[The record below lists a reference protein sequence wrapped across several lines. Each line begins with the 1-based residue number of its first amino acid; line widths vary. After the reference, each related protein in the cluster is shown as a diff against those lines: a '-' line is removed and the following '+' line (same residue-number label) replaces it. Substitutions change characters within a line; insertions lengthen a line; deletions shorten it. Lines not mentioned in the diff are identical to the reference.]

1 MLPKEELY
9 GAPPTW
15 IYAPTDE
22 NRNVGCKMPTWQ
34 TIGNAILGWGGN
46 PSVLALNEQLD
57 NSISFC
63 GIAGDS
69 PISSIYI
76 IDYSNRRLIDI
87 ITPPKTDWFLSYYDT
102 AHIVN
107 NGLYYDDNNPND
119 VLLSP
124 ITQLSSINK
133 HRYLRPIVDIDPAE
147 CVLLVSIEAINADG
161 TGNWSGT
168 IENYETTYKNDYPN
182 VIAVYVTPYS
192 RQINTSVIRS
202 PWVFANDY
210 TSGYISRLVEYEVTA
225 PEWGDVVNYC
235 APNPERTSG
244 GSGNNRFVVWGGKEN
259 SATFVAIGGI
269 DDTFNDTLHRL
280 THEYSREWLL
290 RCVAS
295 LGLFFTL
302 DEFTAQNGTLDN
314 PKMYCGTIDG
324 DGLTHGDYTQ
334 GAANREQ
341 AQYNWTSTAQDS
353 TYDPTKN
360 VDPNIY
366 NNTTVFNYIGGLSS
380 MLKRYVLNGRGVE
393 SLGRDLFKIGD
404 DIVAGESGY
413 VDYDNIILNNFLTNN
428 PIDAIVSLK
437 KYPVKNIPH
446 TGTTPER
453 LKLGKVEINT
463 TGFVMP
469 YTSFMYLFR
478 PITVYPRF
486 GNSFLDYAPYT
497 TYDLYIPFCG
507 TVQLDPNDIVG
518 HSIDVQLLID
528 YTTGSCD
535 AYVSVDNLVIE
546 TLSGNIAIDIPV
558 TGTEAATVD
567 SQLTHGILSSKS
579 ATAERKLSPIMG
591 AMKTAGGAVAGGR
604 LAGPAGVVGGAGVGM
619 ISAAKSGFDS
629 KVSSIAADYEL
640 THTQAPLRMIS
651 AASPVGGWAIDFN
664 CRLIISYPT
673 GSVITTT
680 TPPSFNKTE
689 LQKYGH
695 TQGFACLITAPLS
708 TFNGLTIGDIICD
721 NINVDGVVP
730 TDDEISMIKS
740 AMKEGCYL

>member
-9 GAPPTW
+9 GAPDTW
-15 IYAPTDE
+15 IYAPVVE
-22 NRNVGCKMPTWQ
+22 GRNAGCKIAAWQ
-34 TIGNAILGWGGN
+34 TIGNAILGWGAN
-46 PSVLALNEQLD
+46 PPVLALNEQID

-63 GIAGDS
+63 GIANDS
-69 PISSIYI
+69 PISSVFI
-76 IDYSNRRLIDI
+76 INYSNHSLVNT
-87 ITPPKTDWFLSYYDT
+87 ITPPKTDWCLSYYDSRYT
-102 AHIVN
+102 VYN
-107 NGLYYDDNNPND
+107 NPYYYDTDADD
-119 VLLSP
+119 VLLTP
-124 ITQLSSINK
+124 ITQLGDTNK
-133 HRYLRPIVDIDPAE
+133 HRFLRPIVDIDPAE
-147 CVLLVSIEAINADG
+147 CILLVTIEALNADG
-161 TGNWSGT
+161 TGNWNGS
-168 IENYETTYKNDYPN
+168 IEDYETTYKNSFPN
-182 VIAVYVTPYS
+182 VIAIYVTPYS
-192 RQINTSVIRS
+192 RQQSDDAIRA
-202 PWVFANDY
+202 PWTFSNDY
-210 TSGYISRLVEYEVTA
+210 TGGYISRLIEYPITD
-225 PEWGDVVNYC
+225 PEWGNVVNYC
-235 APNPERTSG
+235 APNPESTLG
-244 GSGNNRFVVWGGKEN
+244 GNNRFVVWGGKEN
-259 SATFVAIGGI
+259 SGIFPAIGGV
-269 DDTFNDTLHRL
+269 DDTIDDTLHRL

-295 LGLFFTL
+295 LGLFFAI
-302 DEFTAQNGTLDN
+302 DEFTAQNGALDN

-341 AQYNWTSTAQDS
+341 AQYNWTSTAQES

-446 TGTTPER
+446 IGTTPER

-469 YTSFMYLFR
+469 YTSFMYLFK
-478 PITVYPRF
+478 PIPVYPRF
-486 GNSFLDYAPYT
+486 GNCFLDYAPYT

-518 HSIDVQLLID
+518 HNIDVQLLID

-546 TLSGNIAIDIPV
+546 TLSGNVAIDIPV
-558 TGTEAATVD
+558 TGTESATVD

-591 AMKTAGGAVAGGR
+591 GMKTAGGAVAGAR
-604 LAGPAGVVGGAGVGM
+604 LAGPGGAVGGAGVGLM
-619 ISAAKSGFDS
+619 SAAKSGFDS
-629 KVSSIAADYEL
+629 KIASTAADYEL
-640 THTQAPLRMIS
+640 THTQTPLRVLS
-651 AASPVGGWAIDFN
+651 ACSPVGGWAIDFN
-664 CRLIISYPT
+664 CRLIITYPT
-673 GSVITTT
+673 GKVISTTN
-680 TPPSFNKTE
+680 PPSLVKSE
-689 LQKYGH
+689 LEKYGH
-695 TQGFACLITAPLS
+695 INGFTTIDNATMRKYHGGLVVANTIDLSGISATEAEKELI
-708 TFNGLTIGDIICD
+708 
-721 NINVDGVVP
+721 
-730 TDDEISMIKS
+730 IS
-740 AMKEGCYL
+740 AVKEGCYI

>member
-1 MLPKEELY
+1 MLPKKELY
-9 GAPPTW
+9 GAPVTW
-15 IYAPTDE
+15 IYAPFSAE
-22 NRNVGCKMPTWQ
+22 RNTGCKIAAWQ
-34 TIGNAILGWGGN
+34 TLGNAILGWGGN
-46 PSVLALNEQLD
+46 PPVLALNEQID

-63 GIAGDS
+63 GIANDS
-69 PISSIYI
+69 PISSIHV
-76 IDYSNRRLIDI
+76 IDYTNDRILNT
-87 ITPPKTDWFLSYYDT
+87 ITPPKTDWCFSYFDSRYPVT
-102 AHIVN
+102 YSTYGEYSN
-107 NGLYYDDNNPND
+107 KDNI
-119 VLLSP
+119 LLSP
-124 ITQLSSINK
+124 INALGDTNIHKFLC
-133 HRYLRPIVDIDPAE
+133 PVVDIDPAE
-147 CVLLVSIEAINADG
+147 CIILPSIEAYDG
-161 TGNWSGT
+161 GGGNWIGSVEDYENTYRQQYPYIVAIYGT
-168 IENYETTYKNDYPN
+168 I
-182 VIAVYVTPYS
+182 YS
-192 RQINTSVIRS
+192 RVTTDSPIRQ
-202 PWVFANDY
+202 PWTFSQEY
-210 TSGYISRLVEYEVTA
+210 TGSYISRIIDYPVTV
-225 PEWGDVVNYC
+225 PEWGDIINLA
-235 APNPERTSG
+235 APLGAVTTG
-244 GSGNNRFVVWGGKEN
+244 GSGRNRFIIWGGTEN
-259 SATFVAIGGI
+259 SGTFPAIGGV
-269 DDTFNDTLHRL
+269 DDTLDDTLHRL
-280 THEYSREWLL
+280 THDYSREWLL

-295 LGLFFTL
+295 LGLFFAI

-341 AQYNWTSTAQDS
+341 SQYNWTSTAQES

-360 VDPNIY
+360 IDPNIY

-469 YTSFMYLFR
+469 YTSFMYLFK
-478 PITVYPRF
+478 PIPVYPRF

-518 HSIDVQLLID
+518 HNIDVQLLID

-546 TLSGNIAIDIPV
+546 TLSGNVAIDIPV
-558 TGTEAATVD
+558 TGTESATVD

-591 AMKTAGGAVAGGR
+591 GMKTAGGAVAGAR
-604 LAGPAGVVGGAGVGM
+604 LAGPGGAAGGAGVGL

-629 KVSSIAADYEL
+629 KIASTAADYEL
-640 THTQAPLRMIS
+640 THTQTPLRVLS
-651 AASPVGGWAIDFN
+651 ACSPVGGWAIDFN
-664 CRLIISYPT
+664 CRLIITYPT
-673 GSVITTT
+673 GKVISTSN
-680 TPPSFNKTE
+680 PPSLIKSE
-689 LQKYGH
+689 LEKYGH
-695 TQGFACLITAPLS
+695 INGFATIDNATMRKYHGGLVVANTIDLTGISATEAEKELI
-708 TFNGLTIGDIICD
+708 
-721 NINVDGVVP
+721 
-730 TDDEISMIKS
+730 IS
-740 AMKEGCYL
+740 AVKEGCYI

>member
-9 GAPPTW
+9 GAPETW
-15 IYAPTDE
+15 IYAPVVE
-22 NRNVGCKMPTWQ
+22 GRNAGCKIAPWQ
-34 TIGNAILGWGGN
+34 TIGNAILGWGAN
-46 PSVLALNEQLD
+46 PPVLTLNEQID

-63 GIAGDS
+63 GIANDS
-69 PISSIYI
+69 PISSVFL
-76 IDYSNRRLIDI
+76 IDYTSHTLIDT
-87 ITPPKTDWFLSYYDT
+87 ITPPKTDWCLSYYDSRYP
-102 AHIVN
+102 VY
-107 NGLYYDDNNPND
+107 NGTYYTDTNADD
-119 VLLSP
+119 VLLAP
-124 ITQLSSINK
+124 ITQLGDTNK
-133 HRYLRPIVDIDPAE
+133 HRFLRPIVDIDPAE
-147 CVLLVSIEAINADG
+147 CILLVSIEALNADG
-161 TGNWSGT
+161 TGNWNGS
-168 IENYETTYKNDYPN
+168 IEDYETTYKNDYPN
-182 VIAVYVTPYS
+182 VVAVYVTPYS
-192 RQINTSVIRS
+192 RPHTDS
-202 PWVFANDY
+202 PTREPWTFSNDY
-210 TSGYISRLVEYEVTA
+210 TGGYISRLIEYPITT
-225 PEWGDVVNYC
+225 PEWGNVANYC
-235 APNPERTSG
+235 APNPGGTSG
-244 GSGNNRFVVWGGKEN
+244 GNNRFVVWGGKEG
-259 SATFVAIGGI
+259 SGTFVAIGGV
-269 DDTFNDTLHRL
+269 DDTVNDTLHRL

-295 LGLFFTL
+295 LGLFFAL
-302 DEFTAQNGTLDN
+302 EEFTAQNGTLDN
-314 PKMYCGTIDG
+314 PLMYCGTIDEN
-324 DGLTHGDYTQ
+324 GLTHGEYTQ

-341 AQYNWTSTAQDS
+341 VQYNWTSTAQDS

-446 TGTTPER
+446 IGTTPER

-469 YTSFMYLFR
+469 YTSFMYLFK
-478 PITVYPRF
+478 PIPVYPRF
-486 GNSFLDYAPYT
+486 GNSFLDYSPYT

-518 HSIDVQLLID
+518 HNIDVQLLID

-546 TLSGNIAIDIPV
+546 TLSGNVAIDIPV
-558 TGTEAATVD
+558 TGTESATVD

-591 AMKTAGGAVAGGR
+591 GMKTVGGAVAGAR
-604 LAGPAGVVGGAGVGM
+604 LAGPGGAVGGAGVGM

-629 KVSSIAADYEL
+629 KIASTAADYEL
-640 THTQAPLRMIS
+640 THTQTPLRVLS
-651 AASPVGGWAIDFN
+651 ACSPVGGWAIDFN
-664 CRLIISYPT
+664 CRLIITYPT
-673 GSVITTT
+673 GKVISTSN
-680 TPPSFNKTE
+680 PPSLVKSE
-689 LQKYGH
+689 LEKYGH
-695 TQGFACLITAPLS
+695 INGFATIDNTTMRKYHGGLVVANTIDLSGISATEAEKELIIAA
-708 TFNGLTIGDIICD
+708 
-721 NINVDGVVP
+721 V
-730 TDDEISMIKS
+730 
-740 AMKEGCYL
+740 KEGCYI